1 MRLNRLLRTSSFRLT
16 LLYAGLF
23 GVSVVVLFA
32 VMFWAASR
40 YADRQIDSTV
50 SDEISEV
57 QRAAAGHGLAGL
69 RAVVAPL
76 TAQAAP
82 GVYYLLEDSAGR
94 VLAGNLP
101 AMPRV
106 LGISELHPG
115 RGRSGIASASGGIRG
130 RGVRT
135 GDGGYLFVGV
145 GDLRFAGL
153 TDVVTDSFAWVLVI
167 GIALALLGGAVMS
180 LGLLRRVEVI
190 SQASR
195 DIVAGDLGRRIAVRG
210 TNDEFD
216 HLAVSLNAML
226 DRIAELM
233 EGLRQVSSDIAHDL
247 RTPLTRLRQ
256 RMELAHRRGGPA
268 AALSAAL
275 DASIRDVD
283 VILDTFGALLRI
295 AQIEAGNRTAEFAP
309 VDLSE
314 LLADIADAYL
324 PVAEERGQ
332 FLCARIADGLRVE
345 ADRELLTQMF
355 ANLVENAIRHCP
367 EGATIRLAADAD
379 ARGIEARGIEAS
391 VADDGPGIP
400 PELHEKVFQRFF
412 RLDRSRGTPGTGLGL
427 SLVAAVAALHGTELT
442 LADNQ
447 PGLVVSVRIPRAS
460 G

>member
-1 MRLNRLLRTSSFRLT
+1 MLRTSSFRLT

-23 GVSVVVLFA
+23 GVSVVILFA
-32 VMFWAASR
+32 VMFWAATS
-40 YADRQIDSTV
+40 YADRQIDATV

-57 QRAAAGHGLAGL
+57 LRGAAGRGLAGL
-69 RAVVAPL
+69 RAVVTPL
-76 TAQAAP
+76 AVQAAP
-82 GVYYLLEDSAGR
+82 GVYYLLEDAAGH

-101 AMPRV
+101 AMAPIIGVR
-106 LGISELHPG
+106 ELHPG
-115 RGRSGIASASGGIRG
+115 RGQPGIASASGGIRG
-130 RGVRT
+130 RGVHT

-145 GDLRFAGL
+145 SSLRFDGL
-153 TDVVTDSFAWVLVI
+153 ADVVTDSFAWVLAI

-210 TNDEFD
+210 TSDEFD

-226 DRIAELM
+226 DRISELM

-256 RMELAHRRGGPA
+256 RMELARRRGGTPET
-268 AALSAAL
+268 LSAAL
-275 DASIRDVD
+275 GDSIRDVD

-295 AQIEAGNRTAEFAP
+295 AQIEAGTRTAEFAR

-332 FLCARIADGLRVE
+332 VLCAEIAAALHVE
-345 ADRELLTQMF
+345 GDRELLTQMF

-367 EGATIRLAADAD
+367 DGATIRVS
-379 ARGIEARGIEAS
+379 ARPDGAGIEAS
-391 VADDGPGIP
+391 VSDDGPGIP
-400 PELHEKVFQRFF
+400 PELREKVFQRFF
-412 RLDRSRGTPGTGLGL
+412 RLDRSRSTPGTGLGL
-427 SLVAAVAALHGTELT
+427 SLVAAIATLHGIAIT

-447 PGLVVSVRIPRAS
+447 PGLVALVRIPRALA
-460 G
+460 